1 MRVRIPGIDR
11 KFVERGASRM
21 TEGDVAR
28 VLDNADLIGR
38 RLERGGPF
46 SRVVEDGKLLLSL
59 LRDYWTRDYRA
70 APYWVIGAAAFALL
84 YVLVPLD
91 LVPDTLP
98 IVGQLDDLAVVS
110 ICLALVRQ
118 ELGKYAA
125 WRESRRS
132 R

>member
-1 MRVRIPGIDR
+1 MPAVNRE
-11 KFVERGASRM
+11 FVERGARGM
-21 TEGDVAR
+21 TESDVAR
-28 VLDNADLIGR
+28 VLDNAEVIGK

-46 SRVVEDGKLLLSL
+46 ARVVGEAKLLLSL

-84 YVLVPLD
+84 YVLMPLD

-98 IVGQLDDLAVVS
+98 IVGQLDDVAVVS

-118 ELGKYAA
+118 ELTKYAA
-125 WRESRRS
+125 WRESRES